1 MKAPPHN
8 QRPTPAAL
16 REMQAIRRLLG
27 LPAWPWPI
35 EKARR

>member
-1 MKAPPHN
+1 MQVPPHSE
-8 QRPTPAAL
+8 RPTPAAL

-35 EKARR
+35 AKAGR